1 MLSTTSAAKRN
12 EIATFGRS
20 TGGRPRFFRQ
30 VWYCSGNTSL
40 NGFARAKSAALS
52 SGFSSSGVPKS
63 DFPAITSHL
72 SGIGLAQRDDPHD
85 LAPHREDENVQAS
98 VDQTV
103 GLPSNLAIR
112 TALIGNH
119 RRRVEIHP

>member
-1 MLSTTSAAKRN
+1 M
-12 EIATFGRS
+12 
-20 TGGRPRFFRQ
+20 
-30 VWYCSGNTSL
+30 
-40 NGFARAKSAALS
+40 
-52 SGFSSSGVPKS
+52 PKS

-85 LAPHREDENVQAS
+85 LAPHREDQNVQAS

-103 GLPSNLAIR
+103 SLPANLAIR

-119 RRRVEIHP
+119 RRRVEIHLFRIRQRDTVLIPVALILVRVELDLHD